1 MAIFDLF
8 KSANTEDEFV
18 TLLRPYVEG
27 MYRLAYR
34 FCGSREDAED
44 LVQDLLVKLFPRI
57 NELRSI
63 DNLQSWLATV
73 LYRQFVDRTRHRNR
87 SPVQLTED
95 GETFPVT
102 KDYMA
107 LQPEMQILN
116 DEAVDQVQQALLRL
130 NEDQR
135 ILVILHDV
143 EGYKLTEIQD
153 MLDIPIGTLK
163 SRLYRA
169 REQLKKLLC

>member
-1 MAIFDLF
+1 MAIYKLF
-8 KSANTEDEFV
+8 KSAKTDDEFV
-18 TLLRPYVEG
+18 TILRPYVEG

-44 LVQDLLVKLFPRI
+44 LVQDLLVKLYPRLE
-57 NELRSI
+57 ELRGV

-73 LYRQFVDRTRHRNR
+73 LYRQFVDRTRHYNR

-95 GETFPVT
+95 GETFPMT
-102 KDYMA
+102 ADNRA
-107 LQPEMQILN
+107 LQPEAQVVN
-116 DEAVDQVQQALLRL
+116 NEAIDQVQNALLQL

-135 ILVILHDV
+135 LLVVLHDV
-143 EGYKLTEIQD
+143 EGFKLTELQE

-163 SRLYRA
+163 SRLHRA
-169 REQLKKLLC
+169 REQLKKIL

>member
-1 MAIFDLF
+1 MAIHKLF
-8 KSANTEDEFV
+8 KSAKTDDEFV

-44 LVQDLLVKLFPRI
+44 LVQDLLVKLYPRLD
-57 NELRSI
+57 ELRGI

-73 LYRQFVDRTRHRNR
+73 LYRQFVDRTRHHNR

-95 GETFPVT
+95 GETFPVSV
-102 KDYMA
+102 DNMA
-107 LQPEMQILN
+107 LQPEAQVVN
-116 DEAVDQVQQALLRL
+116 NEAIDQVQTALLQL

-135 ILVILHDV
+135 VLVVLHDV
-143 EGYKLTEIQD
+143 EGFKLTELQE

-163 SRLYRA
+163 SRLHRA
-169 REQLKKLLC
+169 REQLKKIL

>member
-1 MAIFDLF
+1 MGIFSLF
-8 KSANTEDEFV
+8 KSTKSDDEFV
-18 TLLRPYVEG
+18 TLVRPYVEG

-44 LVQDLLVKLFPRI
+44 LVQDLLLKLYPRVQ
-57 NELRSI
+57 ELRGI

-73 LYRQFVDRTRHRNR
+73 LYRQFVDRTRHQNR

-95 GETFPVT
+95 GVTFPLT
-102 KDYMA
+102 MDFAA
-107 LQPEMQILN
+107 LQPESQILN
-116 DEAVDQVQQALLRL
+116 NEAIDQVQQALLQL

-135 ILVILHDV
+135 TLVVLHDV
-143 EGYKLTEIQD
+143 EGYKLTELQQ

-163 SRLYRA
+163 SRLHRA
-169 REQLKKLLC
+169 REQLKKFFE

>member
-1 MAIFDLF
+1 MAIFKLF
-8 KSANTEDEFV
+8 KSANTDDEFV

-27 MYRLAYR
+27 MYRLAFR

-44 LVQDLLVKLFPRI
+44 LVQDILIKLYPRI
-57 NELRSI
+57 DELRGI

-95 GETFPVT
+95 GETFPIT
-102 KDYMA
+102 MDNTA
-107 LQPEMQILN
+107 LQPESLILN
-116 DEAVDQVQQALLRL
+116 NEAVDQVQQALLQL

-135 ILVILHDV
+135 ILIVLHDV
-143 EGYKLTEIQD
+143 EGYKLTEIQQ

-163 SRLYRA
+163 SRLHRA
-169 REQLKKLLC
+169 REQLKKLL